1 MDIQNSVLCLE
12 PIRNTKNASTQSFF
26 MPCNSSPE
34 QKWKFVKANENET
47 TGRII
52 HQKSGN
58 WLSFKKTPEKSQS
71 TRYSKVKM
79 LSFLS
84 NIVNEIGL
92 TIESPVLE
100 PCEKNKSSNR
110 YQLQIWSIDSPVNL
124 SYDI

>member
-1 MDIQNSVLCLE
+1 MEIQNSVLCLE
-12 PIRNTKNASTQSFF
+12 PIHNKKTGSTQSFF

-34 QKWKFVKANENET
+34 QKWKFLKVNENEAK
-47 TGRII
+47 GRII

-58 WLSFKKTPEKSQS
+58 CLSFKKTPEKSQS

-92 TIESPVLE
+92 TIETPVLE
-100 PCEKNKSSNR
+100 PCEEEKSSNR
-110 YQLQIWSIDSPVNL
+110 YQSQMWSIDSPVNL
-124 SYDI
+124 SSDI